1 MNTSKLNHWLVILG
15 VLLILVGIVDAVGVV
30 QATPSSALSQPVEP
44 PEDFGRAEREDP
56 SASEGDGSGYLPW
69 QALHG
74 QGLQEQGLQEQG
86 LTQPSEQGRTLL
98 DSRLQAELNH
108 SLSPDLQDSAM
119 RLPDPRPAPE
129 PEIPRLL
136 WIPAIDLY
144 TTVIPV
150 DVELVEIDGV
160 EYDQWTAPD
169 EFAAGWHANSA
180 PLGTGN
186 SVLNGHHNI
195 YGEVFR
201 DLVDLKEGDEIILYS
216 DRAAHTYIVEERVIF
231 PERFAKPEQR
241 VQNAELITPTEDERL
256 TLITCWPYESNTHRL
271 VLVARPL
278 QVEE

>member
-1 MNTSKLNHWLVILG
+1 MQRMNASKLNHWLVILG

-30 QATPSSALSQPVEP
+30 QATPSSALSQPAEP
-44 PEDFGRAEREDP
+44 PEDFGPADRENRP
-56 SASEGDGSGYLPW
+56 ASEGDGSGYLPW

-74 QGLQEQGLQEQG
+74 QGL
-86 LTQPSEQGRTLL
+86 PEQGRGEPAV

-108 SLSPDLQDSAM
+108 SLSPDPQDSAI
-119 RLPDPRPAPE
+119 RLPDPRPTPE

-144 TTVIPV
+144 TAVIPV

-241 VQNAELITPTEDERL
+241 VQNAELIFPTEDERL

-271 VLVARPL
+271 VLVARPPT
-278 QVEE
+278 QDEK

>member
-1 MNTSKLNHWLVILG
+1 MNASKLNHWLVILG

-30 QATPSSALSQPVEP
+30 QATPSSALTQPVEP
-44 PEDFGRAEREDP
+44 PEDFGPAEREARP
-56 SASEGDGSGYLPW
+56 ASEGSGSGYLPW

-74 QGLQEQGLQEQG
+74 QGLHKQGLSETREQ
-86 LTQPSEQGRTLL
+86 RRIAV

-108 SLSPDLQDSAM
+108 SLSPDPQDSAM
-119 RLPDPRPAPE
+119 RLPDPRPTPE

-241 VQNAELITPTEDERL
+241 VQNAELIFPTEEERL

-271 VLVARPL
+271 VLVARP
-278 QVEE
+278 VHGEGK

>member
-1 MNTSKLNHWLVILG
+1 
-15 VLLILVGIVDAVGVV
+15 
-30 QATPSSALSQPVEP
+30 
-44 PEDFGRAEREDP
+44 
-56 SASEGDGSGYLPW
+56 
-69 QALHG
+69 
-74 QGLQEQGLQEQG
+74 
-86 LTQPSEQGRTLL
+86 L

-108 SLSPDLQDSAM
+108 YLSPDPQDSTM
-119 RLPDPRPAPE
+119 RLPDPRPSPE

-241 VQNAELITPTEDERL
+241 VQNAELIFPTEDERL

>member
-1 MNTSKLNHWLVILG
+1 MKASKLNHWLVTLG

-30 QATPSSALSQPVEP
+30 QATPSSALTKTAEP
-44 PEDFGRAEREDP
+44 PEDFGPAERGSP
-56 SASEGDGSGYLPW
+56 SASEGSGSGYLPW
-69 QALHG
+69 QSLP
-74 QGLQEQGLQEQG
+74 EQGLGEPG
-86 LTQPSEQGRTLL
+86 ERGRAAL

-108 SLSPDLQDSAM
+108 SISPDSQGSAM
-119 RLPDPRPAPE
+119 RLPDLPPAPE

-169 EFAAGWHANSA
+169 EFAAGWHADSA
-180 PLGTGN
+180 SLGTGN
-186 SVLNGHHNI
+186 TVLNGHHNI
-195 YGEVFR
+195 FGEVFR
-201 DLVDLKEGDEIILYS
+201 DLVDLKAGDEIILYS
-216 DRAAHTYIVEERVIF
+216 DRAAHTYIVQERVIF

-241 VQNAELITPTEDERL
+241 VQNAELIFPTEDERL

-271 VLVARPL
+271 VLLARPL
-278 QVEE
+278 QVED

>member
-1 MNTSKLNHWLVILG
+1 MNASKLSHWLVILG

-30 QATPSSALSQPVEP
+30 QATPSSAFTQP
-44 PEDFGRAEREDP
+44 PENFGPAERENP
-56 SASEGDGSGYLPW
+56 PVSEVGGSGYLPW
-69 QALHG
+69 QSLRG
-74 QGLQEQGLQEQG
+74 QGLPEQGLQEQG
-86 LTQPSEQGRTLL
+86 LSEPGEQGRAEL

-108 SLSPDLQDSAM
+108 SLSPDPQSGSIRIPD
-119 RLPDPRPAPE
+119 LPPAPA

-150 DVELVEIDGV
+150 DVELVDIDGV

-180 PLGTGN
+180 SLGTGN
-186 SVLNGHHNI
+186 TVLNGHHNI

-216 DRAAHTYIVEERVIF
+216 DRAAHTYIVEERIIF
-231 PERFAKPEQR
+231 AERFAKPEQR
-241 VQNAELITPTEDERL
+241 VQNAELIFPTEDERL

-278 QVEE
+278 QVED